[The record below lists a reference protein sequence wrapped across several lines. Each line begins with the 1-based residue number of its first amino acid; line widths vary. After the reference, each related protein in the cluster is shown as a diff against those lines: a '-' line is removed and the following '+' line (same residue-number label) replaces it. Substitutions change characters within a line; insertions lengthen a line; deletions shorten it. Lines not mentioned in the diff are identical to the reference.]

1 MKNRSDIA
9 TAQALKASGLSSVA
23 KRLLTIAETAG
34 YLGIAR
40 QSLYN
45 RIGRNA
51 KDPFPVRPVRIFGK
65 PLFDMRDL
73 DRYIE
78 EQKTAQA
85 GGRGA

>member
-1 MKNRSDIA
+1 MGCN
-9 TAQALKASGLSSVA
+9 V
-23 KRLLTIAETAG
+23 KRLLPIKEAAE

-45 RIGRNA
+45 RLARNA

-73 DRYIE
+73 DRYIDQ
-78 EQKTAQA
+78 QKAAQA
-85 GGRGA
+85 GGGGA

>member
-1 MKNRSDIA
+1 MKNRVDIEA
-9 TAQALKASGLSSVA
+9 ARTLEARGLRAVA

-45 RIGRNA
+45 RLARNA

-73 DRYIE
+73 DRYIDQ
-78 EQKTAQA
+78 QKAAQA
-85 GGRGA
+85 GGGGA